1 METNESDKRPR
12 PVAICPDCG
21 AVYYSPLRINQRCG
35 RLVDGKPCKGSI
47 SSALMKN
54 DWEECSSCLGSG
66 EKGEATCSKCKHVG
80 WLFRAPGKS
89 MSRGKPK

>member
-35 RLVDGKPCKGSI
+35 RLVDGKGCKGGI
-47 SSALMKN
+47 TRAWN
-54 DWEECSSCLGSG
+54 DWEECPSCLGSG
-66 EKGEATCSKCKHVG
+66 EKGEATCSKCNHVG
-80 WLFRAPGKS
+80 WLFVRPRS
-89 MSRGKPK
+89 SRGKPK